1 MGGLRTISIIVAANI
16 KGLEKSMGKANKTV
30 ATFASK
36 AARVGSML
44 TFALTAPIVAM
55 GKAAMDTF
63 VNFEQS
69 MAKVQAVTGATVE
82 EFAMLTDEAKRLG
95 ATTVFTAQQFS
106 DLQMVLGRKGF
117 RPDAIKDM
125 TGAISDL
132 ALATGEDLTLAAET
146 VSSSINAFGLEASQ
160 ASSVANTLASAAA
173 NSSLSLGTFSTAFG
187 HAGASAKAVGVDIEE
202 LSAMMGVL
210 MDNGIKA
217 SKSGTG
223 LRKIFGKLNEQGI
236 PFAETLDNLASGQ
249 MTLNQAQ
256 KLVGVTAAN
265 QLIIL
270 AKNKDKLSELTEEY
284 KTNTGR
290 LKEMADMMGNTTF
303 AKLKKFTSA
312 MEGLRLEFG
321 KVITKVLMPFIVVL
335 TKLAGAFGRMDD
347 TLKFVIVGFSGLFA
361 VAGPLLLVIA
371 GLSSIMP
378 ILATGIGLVSGALA
392 TLAGYLLPVLGVI
405 SAVAVLA
412 IVIQNFFD
420 NSSIGG
426 NYFSNFFDDL
436 EIMFLKFGKWL
447 LEHNPMDL
455 LVGGINKALVFFGKD
470 PLIDQ
475 STEKIKEYADT
486 IADLEKIQSSRK
498 PAEFVGFIESAG
510 NAFDNAKKL
519 AKSAMGVMSDFFSF
533 DSGEGEES
541 GKNKAMGQK
550 KSPFDFSDEYEKY
563 LADLERAKAAT
574 QRWNNSINA
583 LGVSMANTFASS
595 FADVIVSGENLLDGL
610 GNIFK
615 DLGKQILAMIVKA
628 AILAA
633 IFSMIPGLGTASAN
647 SGAFN
652 GTTGFGGILQNMMG
666 SGLQGFA
673 NGGRPPLNRMSL
685 VGENGPELFN
695 PGSQSGTIIPN
706 HAMGGGSSIPDVR
719 ISGNDLLIVFNKAQR
734 IKNRR

>member
-69 MAKVQAVTGATVE
+69 MAKVQAVTGATVQ

-160 ASSVANTLASAAA
+160 AGSVANTLASAAA

-236 PFAETLDNLASGQ
+236 PFAETLDHLASGQ

-321 KVITKVLMPFIVVL
+321 KVIAEALMPFIEVL

-347 TLKFVIVGFSGLFA
+347 TLKFVIVGFSGLVA
-361 VAGPLLLVIA
+361 IAGPLLLIIG
-371 GLSSIMP
+371 GLSSLMP
-378 ILATGIGLVSGALA
+378 ILATGIGIVSGAAA
-392 TLAGYLLPVLGVI
+392 TLSGVLLPILAVIAAVTVLGLI
-405 SAVAVLA
+405 F
-412 IVIQNFFD
+412 QNFID
-420 NSSIGG
+420 NRSTDGKH
-426 NYFSNFFDDL
+426 FSNFIEDL

-447 LEHNPMDL
+447 LEHNPMDI
-455 LVGGINKALVFFGKD
+455 LVGGINKGLKFLGVD

-475 STEKIKEYADT
+475 STEKIKGYTDA
-486 IADLEKIQSSRK
+486 IAELEKKQASRV
-498 PAEFVGFIESAG
+498 PAEYVGLIESAG
-510 NAFDNAKKL
+510 NAFNNVKDA
-519 AKSAMGVMSDFFSF
+519 MSDFFSF
-533 DSGEGEES
+533 DSGEGEGEES

-633 IFSMIPGLGTASAN
+633 IFSMIPGLGTTSAGN
-647 SGAFN
+647 AAFGGA
-652 GTTGFGGILQNMMG
+652 TGFGGILQNMMG
-666 SGLQGFA
+666 SGLSGRA
-673 NGGRPPLNRMSL
+673 NGGPVAGNRPYL
-685 VGENGPELFN
+685 VGEQGPELFMS
-695 PGSQSGTIIPN
+695 GASGTIIPN
-706 HAMGGGSSIPDVR
+706 HAMGGGTSIPDVR
-719 ISGNDLLIVFNKAQR
+719 ISGNDLLIVFDRA
-734 IKNRR
+734 NRRQNRR

>member
-69 MAKVQAVTGATVE
+69 MAKVQAVTGATVQ

-236 PFAETLDNLASGQ
+236 PFAETLDHLASGQ

-321 KVITKVLMPFIVVL
+321 KVIAEALMPFIEVL

-347 TLKFVIVGFSGLFA
+347 TLKFVIVGFSGLVA
-361 VAGPLLLVIA
+361 IAGPLLLIIG
-371 GLSSIMP
+371 GLSSLMP
-378 ILATGIGLVSGALA
+378 ILATGIGIVSGAAA
-392 TLAGYLLPVLGVI
+392 TLSGVLLPILAVIAAVTVLGLI
-405 SAVAVLA
+405 F
-412 IVIQNFFD
+412 QNFID
-420 NSSIGG
+420 NRSTDGKH
-426 NYFSNFFDDL
+426 FSNFIEDL

-447 LEHNPMDL
+447 LEHNPMDI
-455 LVGGINKALVFFGKD
+455 LVGGINKGLKFLGVD

-475 STEKIKEYADT
+475 STEKIKGYTDA
-486 IADLEKIQSSRK
+486 IAELEKKQASRV
-498 PAEFVGFIESAG
+498 PAEYVGLIESAG
-510 NAFDNAKKL
+510 NAFNNVKD
-519 AKSAMGVMSDFFSF
+519 AMLDLFSF
-533 DSGEGEES
+533 DSGEGEGEES

-628 AILAA
+628 AILSA
-633 IFSMIPGLGTASAN
+633 IFSMIPGLGTTSAGN
-647 SGAFN
+647 AAFGGA
-652 GTTGFGGILQNMMG
+652 TGFGGILQSMMG
-666 SGLQGFA
+666 SGLSGRA
-673 NGGRPPLNRMSL
+673 NGGPVAGNRPYL
-685 VGENGPELFN
+685 VGEQGPELFMS
-695 PGSQSGTIIPN
+695 GASGTIIPN
-706 HAMGGGSSIPDVR
+706 HAMGGGTSIPDVR
-719 ISGNDLLIVFNKAQR
+719 ISGNDLLIVFDRA
-734 IKNRR
+734 NRRQNRR

>member
-69 MAKVQAVTGATVE
+69 MTKVQAVTGATVQ

-106 DLQMVLGRKGF
+106 DLQMILGRKGF

-160 ASSVANTLASAAA
+160 AGSVANTLASAAA
-173 NSSLSLGTFSTAFG
+173 NSSLSLSTFSTAFG

-270 AKNKDKLSELTEEY
+270 AKNKDKLSELTHEY

-290 LKEMADMMGNTTF
+290 LKEMADIMGNTTF

-321 KVITKVLMPFIVVL
+321 EVIAEALMPFIEVL

-347 TLKFVIVGFSGLFA
+347 TLKFIIVGFSGLVA
-361 VAGPLLLVIA
+361 IAGPLLLVIG
-371 GLSSIMP
+371 GLSSLMP
-378 ILATGIGLVSGALA
+378 ILATGIGIVSGAAA
-392 TLAGYLLPVLGVI
+392 TLSGVLLPILAVIAAVTVLGLI
-405 SAVAVLA
+405 F
-412 IVIQNFFD
+412 QNFID
-420 NSSIGG
+420 NRSTDGKH
-426 NYFSNFFDDL
+426 FSNFFDDL
-436 EIMFLKFGKWL
+436 EIMFF
-447 LEHNPMDL
+447 
-455 LVGGINKALVFFGKD
+455 
-470 PLIDQ
+470 
-475 STEKIKEYADT
+475 KI
-486 IADLEKIQSSRK
+486 
-498 PAEFVGFIESAG
+498 
-510 NAFDNAKKL
+510 
-519 AKSAMGVMSDFFSF
+519 
-533 DSGEGEES
+533 
-541 GKNKAMGQK
+541 
-550 KSPFDFSDEYEKY
+550 
-563 LADLERAKAAT
+563 
-574 QRWNNSINA
+574 W
-583 LGVSMANTFASS
+583 
-595 FADVIVSGENLLDGL
+595 
-610 GNIFK
+610 
-615 DLGKQILAMIVKA
+615 
-628 AILAA
+628 
-633 IFSMIPGLGTASAN
+633 
-647 SGAFN
+647 
-652 GTTGFGGILQNMMG
+652 
-666 SGLQGFA
+666 
-673 NGGRPPLNRMSL
+673 
-685 VGENGPELFN
+685 
-695 PGSQSGTIIPN
+695 
-706 HAMGGGSSIPDVR
+706 
-719 ISGNDLLIVFNKAQR
+719 
-734 IKNRR
+734 

>member
-44 TFALTAPIVAM
+44 TFGLTAPIVAM

-160 ASSVANTLASAAA
+160 AGSVANTLASAAA
-173 NSSLSLGTFSTAFG
+173 NSSLSLSTFSTAFG

-236 PFAETLDNLASGQ
+236 PFSQTLDHLASGQ

-270 AKNKDKLSELTEEY
+270 AKNKDKLSELTHEY

-290 LKEMADMMGNTTF
+290 LKEMADIMGNTTF

-321 KVITKVLMPFIVVL
+321 NVIAEALMPIIEFL
-335 TKLAGAFGRMDD
+335 TKLAGAFGR
-347 TLKFVIVGFSGLFA
+347 LNYWIKLIIVVFSGILA
-361 VAGPLLLVIA
+361 VIGPLLLLLGSMSALVPIITAGWLILKGAVIA
-371 GLSSIMP
+371 FGKALFVSLIP
-378 ILATGIGLVSGALA
+378 IIKFIALA
-392 TLAGYLLPVLGVI
+392 AVLGSVFLYLVDNWKAMRERISDTGWWKNMLLDMLALLVEFNPISQLIKMANLGAKELGMSGFTNPFETLADTFTELKNPTKEYEHQFTGFVDGV
-405 SAVAVLA
+405 VGGFKKVKK
-412 IVIQNFFD
+412 VIQ
-420 NSSIGG
+420 
-426 NYFSNFFDDL
+426 
-436 EIMFLKFGKWL
+436 
-447 LEHNPMDL
+447 P
-455 LVGGINKALVFFGKD
+455 ALD
-470 PLIDQ
+470 
-475 STEKIKEYADT
+475 
-486 IADLEKIQSSRK
+486 
-498 PAEFVGFIESAG
+498 
-510 NAFDNAKKL
+510 
-519 AKSAMGVMSDFFSF
+519 AMGNFFSF
-533 DSGEGEES
+533 DSGG
-541 GKNKAMGQK
+541 GKVKATPLLMAQE
-550 KSPFDFSDEYEKY
+550 KSPFDFSEEYEKY

-574 QRWNNSINA
+574 LRWTNA
-583 LGVSMANTFASS
+583 INTFAQNSAITFAQS
-595 FADVIVSGENLLDGL
+595 FADIIMSGEGLLKGL
-610 GNIFK
+610 GDIFT
-615 DLGKQILAMIVKA
+615 QILKQLAAMVIKA
-628 AILAA
+628 AVLAA
-633 IFSMIPGLGTASAN
+633 IFSLFPGMEGMGAAGEKGFVGIFQGMLG
-647 SGAFN
+647 GK
-652 GTTGFGGILQNMMG
+652 
-666 SGLQGFA
+666 FA
-673 NGGRPPLNRMSL
+673 DGGRPPLNRMSL

-734 IKNRR
+734 RKNLR

>member
-69 MAKVQAVTGATVE
+69 MAKVQAVTGATVQ

-160 ASSVANTLASAAA
+160 AGSVANTLASAAA

-236 PFAETLDNLASGQ
+236 PFAETLDHLASGQ

-321 KVITKVLMPFIVVL
+321 KVIAEALMPFIEVL

-347 TLKFVIVGFSGLFA
+347 TLKFVIVGFSGLVA
-361 VAGPLLLVIA
+361 IAGPLLLIIG
-371 GLSSIMP
+371 GLSSLMP
-378 ILATGIGLVSGALA
+378 ILATGIGIVSGAAA
-392 TLAGYLLPVLGVI
+392 TLSGVLLPILAVIAAVTVLGLI
-405 SAVAVLA
+405 F
-412 IVIQNFFD
+412 QNFID
-420 NSSIGG
+420 NRSTDGKH
-426 NYFSNFFDDL
+426 FSNFIEDL

-447 LEHNPMDL
+447 LEHNPMDI
-455 LVGGINKALVFFGKD
+455 LVGGINKGLKFLGVD

-475 STEKIKEYADT
+475 STEKIKGYTDA
-486 IADLEKIQSSRK
+486 IAELEKKQASRV
-498 PAEFVGFIESAG
+498 PAEYVGLIESAG
-510 NAFDNAKKL
+510 NAFNNVKD
-519 AKSAMGVMSDFFSF
+519 AMLDLFSF
-533 DSGEGEES
+533 DSGEGEGEES

-628 AILAA
+628 AILSA
-633 IFSMIPGLGTASAN
+633 IFSMIPGLGTTSAGN
-647 SGAFN
+647 AAFGGA
-652 GTTGFGGILQNMMG
+652 TGFGGILQSMMG
-666 SGLQGFA
+666 SGLSGRA
-673 NGGRPPLNRMSL
+673 NGGPVAGNRPYL
-685 VGENGPELFN
+685 VGEQGPELFMS
-695 PGSQSGTIIPN
+695 GASGTIIPN
-706 HAMGGGSSIPDVR
+706 HAMGGGTSIPDVR
-719 ISGNDLLIVFNKAQR
+719 ISGNDLLIVFDRA
-734 IKNRR
+734 NRRQNRR